1 MILHSRNLLLKS
13 VLGGLF
19 LASAVPVEAGCHGRS
34 GGGSYGS
41 SHSSSHNVYSSH
53 VHSYPVYQQ
62 PVYSQPSY
70 PQPVYSQPVYSQ
82 PQPVYGSS
90 QPVYSQSQPVY
101 NQSQPVYGQPQQQP
115 QYGQVQQ
122 QVQQGMPTQSGYPT
136 QQTYSTS
143 GQPIQNGAMQGN
155 TIQMAQ
161 AGSPLIGQG
170 AGSSMMGGQTQVAG
184 QPQFSQQ
191 GNVAQGNPMLQ
202 NGSIQNVSMPSGNAG
217 SVQAG
222 AAPVNPSLANAQQS
236 ALQALGGFAPPQAAV
251 ESSAM
256 STNVPGQQNPM
267 AGSWTASLPNGA
279 RVQLALQADGNFS
292 WTAINKDG
300 QSSVFQGTYAVE
312 NGALSLTRGND
323 GQKLQGSMT
332 MTGSNTFSFKL
343 AADQSAALEFV
354 RG

>member
-19 LASAVPVEAGCHGRS
+19 LASAVPLEAGCHGRS

-41 SHSSSHNVYSSH
+41 GHSSHNVYSSH
-53 VHSYPVYQQ
+53 VHSSPVYHH

-82 PQPVYGSS
+82 S
-90 QPVYSQSQPVY
+90 QPVHVSTPPIYS
-101 NQSQPVYGQPQQQP
+101 QPQQQP

-122 QVQQGMPTQSGYPT
+122 GLPTQSGYPT
-136 QQTYSTS
+136 QQTYPTS
-143 GQPIQNGAMQGN
+143 GQPIQNGSMQGN
-155 TIQMAQ
+155 TIQVAQ
-161 AGSPLIGQG
+161 AGSPLNGQG

-184 QPQFSQQ
+184 QPQLNQQ
-191 GNVAQGNPMLQ
+191 GNVAQGNPMPQ
-202 NGSIQNVSMPSGNAG
+202 NGSMHNVSMQQSGNAG
-217 SVQAG
+217 TPQTGAAPLNTSPQQNN
-222 AAPVNPSLANAQQS
+222 AAPVNPTPANAQQS
-236 ALQALGGFAPPQAAV
+236 ALQALGGFAPPQAAAQ
-251 ESSAM
+251 SSAM
-256 STNVPGQQNPM
+256 STTVPGQQNPM

-323 GQKLQGSMT
+323 GQKLQGNMT
-332 MTGSNTFSFKL
+332 MTESNAFRFKL